1 MRKPC
6 IYLATALCVVGWL
19 LFQGTTPGA
28 AGEQGAKAD
37 AGSKEARWSGTIV
50 RSNDKV
56 STLTV
61 RKGHIEKIVHF
72 ESSTRWTE
80 GTKDIDRSEIKDG
93 DRVICLGKFNEKGEL
108 IATRVD
114 KRKPGAGAFH

>member
-1 MRKPC
+1 M
-6 IYLATALCVVGWL
+6 
-19 LFQGTTPGA
+19 
-28 AGEQGAKAD
+28 
-37 AGSKEARWSGTIV
+37 IV

-114 KRKPGAGAFH
+114 KRKPGGGVFH